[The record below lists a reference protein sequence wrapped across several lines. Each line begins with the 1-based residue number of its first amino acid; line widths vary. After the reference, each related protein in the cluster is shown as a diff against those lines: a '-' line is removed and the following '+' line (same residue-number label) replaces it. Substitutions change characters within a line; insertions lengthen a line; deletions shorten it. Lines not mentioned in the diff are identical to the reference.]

1 MTKRFAK
8 DFILDNS
15 INVEKL
21 FQKFNPMLRKAA
33 KGRKFVQVLGEED
46 AYQEACLAF
55 METVRRAERED
66 PEILFKPS
74 FPGYLRNC
82 VINHLIDRQ
91 RHEELFQCMEFN
103 EDYLAPCPSFEH
115 SVVEKQ
121 YLDELE
127 QFLID
132 PQIMIVKADLEIIE
146 SKIIYQ
152 FYKQERRERE
162 VAENLGI
169 SQSYV
174 ARLKQEALNKLRVH
188 LEKRKF
194 RV

>member
-1 MTKRFAK
+1 MKQ
-8 DFILDNS
+8 S
-15 INVEKL
+15 INVEEL
-21 FQKFNPMLRKAA
+21 FQKFNPLLLKAA

-55 METVRRAERED
+55 MEMVRRVERD
-66 PEILFKPS
+66 KPEMFSEPG

-103 EDYLAPCPSFEH
+103 EDYLAPCPSFEY
-115 SVVEKQ
+115 SVLDKQ

-132 PQIMIVKADLEIIE
+132 PQIMIVKADLDIVE
-146 SKIIYQ
+146 SKVIYQ
-152 FYKQERRERE
+152 LYKLEWKVQQ
-162 VAENLGI
+162 VADELGVT
-169 SQSYV
+169 QPYV
-174 ARLKQEALNKLRVH
+174 TKVKQKALNKLRAY
-188 LEKRKF
+188 LEKHNF
-194 RV
+194 RDSRV